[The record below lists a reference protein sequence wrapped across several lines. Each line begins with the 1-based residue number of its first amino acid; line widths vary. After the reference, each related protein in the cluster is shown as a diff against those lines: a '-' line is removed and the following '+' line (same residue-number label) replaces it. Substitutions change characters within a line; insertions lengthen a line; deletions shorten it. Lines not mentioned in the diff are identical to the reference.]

1 MRILTG
7 LFTAICLLAQNIA
20 QAQIEV
26 PPYQDPHL
34 PADVRAD
41 DLLARLTLDEKVS
54 LMMNGSPAIKRLG
67 IPQFEWWSEA
77 LHGIGRN
84 GFATVFPITTAL
96 AATWN
101 DALVYRC
108 FAAASDEA
116 RAKNNEAKRRG
127 EIGRYQ
133 GLSFWTPNINIFRD
147 PRWGR
152 GQETYGE
159 DPWLTSRMGIA
170 VVRGLQGMQFDGTPL
185 PYGNGYLKL
194 LACAKHFAVHS
205 GPEWNRHEFNI
216 QQLPERDLWETYLPA
231 FKALVQEAD
240 VREVMCAYQRIDG
253 DPCCG
258 NRRYEQHILRDQWG
272 FDGII
277 TSDCGA
283 INDFYVAGRHG
294 VSPNAASASAKAVL
308 AGTDVECGS
317 SYRALPEA
325 VKSGKI
331 SEADID
337 RSLRRLLIERIRVGD
352 LDPDEIVPWTDI
364 DTYVVASPEHR
375 QLALEAA
382 RQSIVLLK
390 NNGILPLNS
399 SLFTHH
405 SSLTVMGP
413 NANDS
418 VMLWGNYTGY
428 PTQTTTI
435 LQGIRQKL
443 AHPQPLPKGGASG
456 AAETPLPKGGTSG
469 ATETSL
475 PKGGASGAT
484 ETPLP
489 WGGVGGGPLCGLT
502 RNEVHESRFDLM
514 CTPDGLPGMRA
525 TYWNNTEWQGTP
537 AAVTI
542 LTEPINQSNGGATVF
557 APGVNLEHFSAR
569 YEGVFTPTADEVLT
583 LREGSDD
590 MIRIYVNDQLV
601 IEQWKSRHRIDY
613 REHEM
618 TFRVGETY
626 RIRIDYVQIE
636 DMAAMQF
643 DLFRRTT
650 PTPEQLLTEI
660 GTADTIIFVGG
671 ISPQLEG
678 EEMKVDEP
686 GFRGGDRTS
695 IELPQVQRDLLRL
708 LHDAGKKIIFINCS
722 GGAVALAPEAE
733 CCDAIIQAWYG
744 GERAG
749 EAVAD
754 VLFGNYNPSGKLPL
768 TFYRSTDD
776 LPDFLDYR
784 MTNRTYRYFRGKA
797 LYPFGYGLS
806 YTTFEVG
813 EPEYIYNKVRVA
825 VTNTGQRDG
834 DEVLQVYVRRPADK
848 NGPLKTF
855 RAYQRV
861 SLKAGETKHIE
872 LDFPRERFECWDTKT
887 NTMRVIPGRYE
898 LMVGTS
904 SLARD
909 LNTIT
914 VKIK

>member
-1 MRILTG
+1 MKKLFLITLIALT
-7 LFTAICLLAQNIA
+7 ASAMMAQML
-20 QAQIEV
+20 
-26 PPYQDPHL
+26 PYQNPNL
-34 PADVRAD
+34 TAEQRAD
-41 DLLARLTLDEKVS
+41 DLLGRLTLEEKAK
-54 LMMNGSPAIKRLG
+54 LMMDVSPAIPRLG
-67 IPQFEWWSEA
+67 IPAFQWWNEA

-84 GFATVFPITTAL
+84 GFVTVFPITTMM
-96 AATWN
+96 AASW
-101 DALVYRC
+101 DDELVYKV
-108 FAAASDEA
+108 FSAVSDEA
-116 RAKNNEAKRRG
+116 RAKNQQAKKSGRVQ
-127 EIGRYQ
+127 RYQ

-364 DTYVVASPEHR
+364 DTDVVASPEHR

-390 NNGILPLNS
+390 NNGILPIENRKSENRKL
-399 SLFTHH
+399 L
-405 SSLTVMGP
+405 VMGP

-435 LQGIRQKL
+435 LQGIQQKL
-443 AHPQPLPKGGASG
+443 AHPQPLPK
-456 AAETPLPKGGTSG
+456 
-469 ATETSL
+469 
-475 PKGGASGAT
+475 
-484 ETPLP
+484 
-489 WGGVGGGPLCGLT
+489 GGVGGGPLCGLT
-502 RNEVHESRFDLM
+502 RNEVHESRFNLM
-514 CTPDGLPGMRA
+514 RTPDGLPGMRV
-525 TYWNNTEWQGTP
+525 TYWNNTEWQGQP
-537 AAVTI
+537 ATTGV

-569 YEGVFTPTADEVLT
+569 YEGTFTPVQDEVLT

-590 MIRIYVNDQLV
+590 KIRIWVNDSLV
-601 IEQWKSRHRIDY
+601 IEQWRSRHRIDY
-613 REHEM
+613 MEHEQ
-618 TFRVGETY
+618 TFRAGQTY

-643 DLFRRTT
+643 DLFRRVT
-650 PTPEQLLTEI
+650 PTAEQLLAEV
-660 GTADTIIFVGG
+660 GEADTIIFVGG

-695 IELPQVQRDLLRL
+695 IELPQVQRDLLKM

-722 GGAVALAPEAE
+722 GGAMALAPEAE
-733 CCDAIIQAWYG
+733 ICDAIIQAWYG

-754 VLFGNYNPSGKLPL
+754 VLFGDYNPSGKLPL

-784 MTNRTYRYFRGKA
+784 MQNRTYRYFRGRA

-813 EPEYIYNKVRVA
+813 EPEYIYNKVRVS
-825 VTNTGQRDG
+825 VTNTGDRDG
-834 DEVLQVYVRRPADK
+834 AEVIQVYVRRPADRQ
-848 NGPLKTF
+848 GPLKTL
-855 RAYQRV
+855 RAFQRV
-861 SLKAGETKHIE
+861 SVKAGETRYIDI
-872 LDFPRERFECWDTKT
+872 DFPRERFECWDAKT